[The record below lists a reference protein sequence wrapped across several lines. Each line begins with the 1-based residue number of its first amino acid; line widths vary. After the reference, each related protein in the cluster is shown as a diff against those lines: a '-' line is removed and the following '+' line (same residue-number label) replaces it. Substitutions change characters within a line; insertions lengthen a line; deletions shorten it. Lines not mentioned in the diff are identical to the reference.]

1 MYKNQDGNKTGHRWP
16 QMKNKVHSLWNQ
28 KATQR
33 LRGRLWCHMERIQIQ
48 VTMHK
53 VSNLPVTWENGDNNK
68 TTSLGVVRNKKAN
81 IWKVLRIFFAKI
93 SIWML
98 TIKVECLVLRTQD
111 NLKLLNSYSKPR
123 YSYLKMICHN
133 AFTWLGREE
142 DITVFQYW
150 KTSKN
155 SYSITYMH

>member
-1 MYKNQDGNKTGHRWP
+1 
-16 QMKNKVHSLWNQ
+16 MKNKVHSLWNQ

-81 IWKVLRIFFAKI
+81 I
-93 SIWML
+93 
-98 TIKVECLVLRTQD
+98 
-111 NLKLLNSYSKPR
+111 
-123 YSYLKMICHN
+123 
-133 AFTWLGREE
+133 
-142 DITVFQYW
+142 
-150 KTSKN
+150 
-155 SYSITYMH
+155 